1 MIKERGF
8 AGFLRLM
15 KELAQLLTEAV
26 KDFLR
31 HANVK
36 ELELRLTAAG
46 EDAADA
52 VSYTHLAY
60 RLDFYLKK

>member
-1 MIKERGF
+1 
-8 AGFLRLM
+8 M

-36 ELELRLTAAG
+36 ELELRLTAP
-46 EDAADA
+46 ER
-52 VSYTHLAY
+52 TPRIPL
-60 RLDFYLKK
+60 